1 MLPGLRAGM
10 PVIHRHEPEVFPL
23 ILNTM
28 PHIFTDV
35 KVLSRPEVL
44 LKCGVS
50 HLCYEQP
57 SFGHNIAVT
66 AQDVP
71 LEVCLDLPEV

>member
-1 MLPGLRAGM
+1 MLSGLRAGM

-44 LKCGVS
+44 LKLVFHIS
-50 HLCYEQP
+50 AMSSPHLDTT
-57 SFGHNIAVT
+57 S
-66 AQDVP
+66 
-71 LEVCLDLPEV
+71 L